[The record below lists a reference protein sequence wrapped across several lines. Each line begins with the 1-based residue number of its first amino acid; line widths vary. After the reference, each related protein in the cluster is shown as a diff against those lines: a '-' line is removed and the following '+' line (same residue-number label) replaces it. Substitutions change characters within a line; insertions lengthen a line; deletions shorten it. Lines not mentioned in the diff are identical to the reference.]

1 MSIELSIGPRGI
13 NHERDFRRGNEFRL
27 DLSTIH
33 LREERFFGCTGMEGL
48 KFMCAM
54 PRGIYT
60 VMTRRRGLH
69 LMSVAIV
76 CVCGVGWITII
87 KEFLNTKRADAV
99 LKSMVCE
106 VGSCDFGSR

>member
-60 VMTRRRGLH
+60 VMTGRRGLH
-69 LMSVAIV
+69 LVSVAIV
-76 CVCGVGWITII
+76 CMCVWGWLDYNNKGIPEYQARRCSI
-87 KEFLNTKRADAV
+87 KVDGLQGR
-99 LKSMVCE
+99 
-106 VGSCDFGSR
+106 